1 MNTTYPC
8 IQVNDIETTISWY
21 IDFLEFQCTYKSS
34 IKHPDF
40 AALEKENQKIYI
52 IKNESR
58 EAYASNVIVI
68 EVENIKEEFKALEKT
83 NVLIVQEITKGL
95 FSENEFVIKDYEDN
109 KLIYKQKT

>member
-8 IQVNDIETTISWY
+8 IHVNDIETSISWY
-21 IDFLEFQCTYKSS
+21 IDFLNFQCTYKSS

-40 AALEKENQKIYI
+40 ATLEKDNLKIYI

-58 EAYASNVIVI
+58 ESYASNVIVI
-68 EVENIKEEFKALEKT
+68 EVEDIKTEFKALENS
-83 NVLIVQEITKGL
+83 NVLIVREISKGL
-95 FSENEFVIKDYEDN
+95 FSESEFIIKDYEDN